1 MKTKVDEHPLN
12 DGHASRMTR
21 EQVRPRLETSMG
33 WELMNVLRRQ
43 LPFSLLNGAA
53 LALIVAIV
61 LRDQVSSWWLASWLG
76 FMLTVAAASYLFIHL
91 FNSQRRGPANLV
103 VWRRRF
109 TLCALAAGLGWGLSG
124 YLLLPPDSIVHQAFI
139 SFVLGGICASA
150 IPVLSGA
157 LYMVMPYRVL
167 ILAPLASRL
176 FLFDDESHLAMAV
189 IVLLFIALYLKMAWE
204 THLNL
209 VDSLK
214 LRCENDELVHDL
226 SAANDRMEAANKELK
241 LKISERERIERQLI
255 KAKEAAEQAVL
266 AKSRF
271 LATMSHEIR
280 TPMNGVLGM
289 TELLLSTEL
298 SNKQRRF
305 AETIQQSG
313 KVLLG
318 IINDILDFSKIE
330 AGKLVLVGQPFDLGD
345 LIEEMGELFAEKADR
360 NGVELTCSFPPELD
374 GIYIGD
380 GDRIRQVLV
389 NLLGNALKFTKEGEV
404 ILRTE
409 VREEDAASVSLRF
422 EVVDTG
428 IGISAEAKARIF
440 NAFSQADDST
450 TRQYGGTGLGLAICK
465 QLIHMM
471 QGEIGVESEIG
482 SGSTFWFTLHL
493 LRADPE
499 LHQKPVARRGL
510 EGTRVLVVDD
520 SATIRGTLHQI
531 LAAWGVV
538 HDLAQDGEQGLRLLR
553 ASADQGAPYNVAIVD
568 WKMPDM
574 NGSKLVREA
583 KRHPALAK
591 TRFVML
597 TSILNLEETAR
608 LVTSGIDSYL
618 NKPVRQSELYN
629 CLVNLLERSGRWDV
643 TMRARKPDEVSVK
656 LNGRVLVA
664 EDNPVNQHLTQLM
677 LEALGVSVDLA
688 ENGRAAVL
696 AVSRARERGQP
707 YDLVLMD
714 CQMPEMDGFEATAA
728 LRAKEITMPRLPIIA
743 LTANALEGDRER
755 CLAAGMDDYVG
766 KPFTQK
772 EIAACLS
779 RWLLDKSAKA
789 RTPEIEAPDK
799 PAAAASEVK
808 ERPVSRLDTKR
819 PAKEEKDRGVHGEAQ
834 LDRGALQRIEAL
846 QREGTP
852 DIVVKVLDMYL
863 ENSPKLV
870 NDIEQAVQRHDTAAL
885 HLAAHT
891 LKSSSATLGA
901 TALAELCKE
910 LEALGRKGGQQ
921 QAGGQVAALRRE
933 YEAVC
938 TALQAEIDTR
948 AASAPGPSAI
958 DARLSWSWT
967 MIPPRGLWRERGWK
981 RGGSRCTKPAMGK
994 PWCQPSLRFIPISWS
1009 WT

>member
-1 MKTKVDEHPLN
+1 MNTKVDPYPLN
-12 DGHASRMTR
+12 RHHASGITQEQGRPDLKARM
-21 EQVRPRLETSMG
+21 E
-33 WELMNVLRRQ
+33 WELIDLLRRQ

-53 LALIVAIV
+53 LAMMVALV
-61 LRDQVSSWWLASWLG
+61 LRDQVPSWWLVSWLG
-76 FMLTVAAASYLFIHL
+76 FMLTVAAASYLFVRL
-91 FNSQRRGPANLV
+91 FNKQRRSLPSSG

-109 TLCALAAGLGWGLSG
+109 TLCTLAAGLGWGLSG
-124 YLLLPPDSIVHQAFI
+124 CILLPPDSILHQAFI

-150 IPVLSGA
+150 IPVLSAA
-157 LYMVMPYRVL
+157 LYMVMPYTVL
-167 ILAPLASRL
+167 ILAPLAGRL
-176 FLFDDESHLAMAV
+176 FFFGDETHLAMAV
-189 IVLLFIALYLKMAWE
+189 MVLLFIALYLKMAWE
-204 THLNL
+204 IHLNL
-209 VDSLK
+209 VASLK
-214 LRCENDELVHDL
+214 LRYENEELVHDL
-226 SAANDRMEAANKELK
+226 SAANDRMESANQELK

-255 KAKEAAEQAVL
+255 KAKETAEQAVL
-266 AKSRF
+266 TKSRF

-289 TELLLSTEL
+289 TELLLSTDL

-313 KVLLG
+313 KALLG

-330 AGKLVLVGQPFDLGD
+330 AGRLVLLSQPFDLRD

-360 NGVELTCSFPPELD
+360 NNVELMCSFPPELHS
-374 GIYIGD
+374 IYVGD

-409 VREEDAASVSLRF
+409 LREEDATGASLRF
-422 EVVDTG
+422 EVADTG
-428 IGISAEAKARIF
+428 IGISAGAKARIF

-471 QGEIGVESEIG
+471 QGEIGVESAVG
-482 SGSTFWFTLHL
+482 SGSTFWFTLRL
-493 LRADPE
+493 PKADPG
-499 LHQKPVARRGL
+499 LHLKPVARQGL

-520 SATIRGTLHQI
+520 SATIRETLHRI

-553 ASADQGAPYNVAIVD
+553 ASAEQGDLYDVAIVD
-568 WKMPDM
+568 WKMPGM

-583 KRHPALAK
+583 KRDPALAK

-629 CLVNLLERSGRWDV
+629 CLVNLLERSGRWDGIISV
-643 TMRARKPDEVSVK
+643 RKPDEVGVT

-664 EDNPVNQHLTQLM
+664 EDNPVNQQLAQLM
-677 LEALGVSVDLA
+677 LEAVGVSVDLA
-688 ENGRAAVL
+688 ENGHAAVL
-696 AVSRARERGQP
+696 AISRAMERGRP

-714 CQMPEMDGFEATAA
+714 CQMPEMDGFEATTA
-728 LRAKEITMPRLPIIA
+728 LRAKEVTTSRMPIIA

-755 CLAAGMDDYVG
+755 CLAAGMDDYVA
-766 KPFTQK
+766 KPFTQR
-772 EIAACLS
+772 EITACLS
-779 RWLLDKSAKA
+779 RWLPDKSAKA
-789 RTPEIEAPDK
+789 RTLEIEAPKK
-799 PAAAASEVK
+799 PAPEGLAVRKPAVL
-808 ERPVSRLDTKR
+808 RLDQQPCR
-819 PAKEEKDRGVHGEAQ
+819 AKEKHNAKKNRRIDGETE
-834 LDRGALQRIEAL
+834 LDRAALGRIEAL

-852 DIVVKVLDMYL
+852 DIVVKVLGMYL

-870 NDIEQAVQRHDTAAL
+870 NDIEQAAQRQDGKAL

-901 TALAELCKE
+901 TALAELCKQ
-910 LEALGRKGGQQ
+910 LEALGRQGGQQ
-921 QAGGQVAALRRE
+921 QIGGQVAELRQE

-938 TALQAEIDTR
+938 KALKTEIEKR
-948 AASAPGPSAI
+948 AA
-958 DARLSWSWT
+958 
-967 MIPPRGLWRERGWK
+967 
-981 RGGSRCTKPAMGK
+981 
-994 PWCQPSLRFIPISWS
+994 
-1009 WT
+1009 

>member
-157 LYMVMPYRVL
+157 LYMVMPYIVL

-209 VDSLK
+209 VASLK

-870 NDIEQAVQRHDTAAL
+870 NDIEQAVQRHDAAAL

-938 TALQAEIDTR
+938 TALQAEIEKR
-948 AASAPGPSAI
+948 AA
-958 DARLSWSWT
+958 
-967 MIPPRGLWRERGWK
+967 
-981 RGGSRCTKPAMGK
+981 
-994 PWCQPSLRFIPISWS
+994 
-1009 WT
+1009 

>member
-1 MKTKVDEHPLN
+1 MKTKADEHPLN
-12 DGHASRMTR
+12 DDHASGMSR
-21 EQVRPRLETSMG
+21 EQVRPRLEASVG

-43 LPFSLLNGAA
+43 LPFSLLNGVA

-76 FMLTVAAASYLFIHL
+76 FMLTVAAASYLFVHL
-91 FNSQRRGPANLV
+91 FNGQRRGPPKLV

-157 LYMVMPYRVL
+157 LYMVMPYIVL

-176 FLFDDESHLAMAV
+176 FLFGDESHLAMAV
-189 IVLLFIALYLKMAWE
+189 MVLLFIALYLKMAWE
-204 THLNL
+204 IHLNL
-209 VDSLK
+209 VASLK
-214 LRCENDELVHDL
+214 LRCENEELVHDL
-226 SAANDRMEAANKELK
+226 SAANDRMEAANKEQT

-313 KVLLG
+313 KALLG

-374 GIYIGD
+374 GFFVGD

-428 IGISAEAKARIF
+428 IGISAEAKSRIF

-471 QGEIGVESEIG
+471 QGEIGVESEVG
-482 SGSTFWFTLHL
+482 SGSTFWFTLRL
-493 LRADPE
+493 PKADPE

-531 LAAWGVV
+531 LATWGVV
-538 HDLAQDGEQGLRLLR
+538 HDLAQNGAQGLRLLR
-553 ASADQGAPYNVAIVD
+553 ASADQGAPYDVAIVD

-583 KRHPALAK
+583 KRHPALDK

-629 CLVNLLERSGRWDV
+629 CLVNLHERSGRWDG
-643 TMRARKPDEVSVK
+643 TGARKLDEVSVK

-664 EDNPVNQHLTQLM
+664 EDNPVNQQLTQLM
-677 LEALGVSVDLA
+677 LEAVGICVDLV

-696 AVSRARERGQP
+696 AISRARERGQP

-714 CQMPEMDGFEATAA
+714 CQMPEMDGFQATAA

-779 RWLLDKSAKA
+779 RWLRDKSAKA

-808 ERPVSRLDTKR
+808 ERPVTRLDTKERQPR
-819 PAKEEKDRGVHGEAQ
+819 PAKEEKDRSVHGEAQ

-870 NDIEQAVQRHDTAAL
+870 NDIEQAVQRHDVVAL

-921 QAGGQVAALRRE
+921 RAGEQVAALRRE

-938 TALQAEIDTR
+938 TALQAEIEKR
-948 AASAPGPSAI
+948 AA
-958 DARLSWSWT
+958 
-967 MIPPRGLWRERGWK
+967 
-981 RGGSRCTKPAMGK
+981 
-994 PWCQPSLRFIPISWS
+994 
-1009 WT
+1009 